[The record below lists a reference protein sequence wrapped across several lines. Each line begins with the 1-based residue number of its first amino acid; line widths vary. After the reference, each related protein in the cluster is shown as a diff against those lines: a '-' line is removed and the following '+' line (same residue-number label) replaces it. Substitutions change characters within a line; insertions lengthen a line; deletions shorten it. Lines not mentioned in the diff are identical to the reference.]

1 MIDRDAGEPLWF
13 GMPPGETEQ
22 GLGRYRTLG
31 QFPAGTQ
38 VVVPMTTRGETMR
51 VTIEQPMKL
60 CGFRF
65 EIYFRGLWFEALS
78 EDVTDL
84 GMRIAVEEMPERRAG
99 PMTVFEDP
107 VTGTVS
113 LLAGGTPLLQ
123 SISLPSA
130 GDDEPGGG
138 WSWQGDESAGAG
150 EAVLPAAGDASI
162 TIPGHLRGS
171 AVSVRSPDGTVT
183 DRVGGAPL
191 RLGADLSP
199 VTVSAGGIIEFSP
212 TALEQVTI
220 NADRETQMDLACEGD
235 GLSRLAL
242 RSLPAGA
249 RLTFGYSRASD
260 PAPDDIAS
268 RPAPYAEEPRPG
280 PYGGVSVQTDSP
292 DPGDVTVRTP
302 WWEVVHDASRGGA
315 IAGVS
320 FTNGTGRNILREPVA
335 TTLTADRVWT
345 DTADGEAQLRVIS
358 SDPRVVEVEAR
369 GHLRDDGGEAL
380 CEFTHLYQYRPM
392 LVRRTCTYDLPED
405 GVACTGLSVG
415 TMRLAPW
422 LDEAATRGPSHRTTW
437 HRAVFP
443 GPVVFEENDFSQY
456 MCLFGRG
463 VQGIDWLPAA
473 ALDQWRG
480 FAGQSDGARYA
491 IEGAGNG
498 DPVMVIEPIAHG
510 SEPVTLEG
518 RARFESYLSLPQVKR
533 CLQRRNFVACLDT
546 GQCTE
551 EMLKLSADYGVTD
564 IMLGAGNTPGTFEV
578 SDEVDARRAVERATR
593 LGLKIYPFD
602 PFQLVNRRADI
613 WEHHEQWARERLKN
627 GEREP
632 IVYSSYGDY
641 FCPQAKGFRDAL
653 KEGYARLVESCDFT
667 GLYHDFTHPYTC
679 YNTRHYPEPHIN
691 TDGVLDVVL
700 WDREYLGPDRVFC
713 GHTGWVPTLMFQD
726 LCTVSAIFEEY
737 PASNPLPLHMT
748 PAQGEFVNAA
758 QMTLVSSFLAHG
770 PNGPGE
776 DELTPPPADLV
787 DAYLARCALVGIFP
801 WAHSGVV
808 GATDSYDLPEKLR
821 PWYRLFAI
829 RGDSDLGTMQF
840 LPYHRQTAVLT
851 DNPFVHAATYWN
863 AEEAI
868 VVLANSESA
877 DEREAEV
884 TILPEQ
890 LGWAAEAI
898 LLAEPARDCEGLTP
912 AGKNQYTVSLP
923 GYGYGGWHLT
933 RR

>member
-1 MIDRDAGEPLWF
+1 
-13 GMPPGETEQ
+13 
-22 GLGRYRTLG
+22 
-31 QFPAGTQ
+31 
-38 VVVPMTTRGETMR
+38 
-51 VTIEQPMKL
+51 
-60 CGFRF
+60 
-65 EIYFRGLWFEALS
+65 
-78 EDVTDL
+78 
-84 GMRIAVEEMPERRAG
+84 
-99 PMTVFEDP
+99 
-107 VTGTVS
+107 
-113 LLAGGTPLLQ
+113 
-123 SISLPSA
+123 
-130 GDDEPGGG
+130 
-138 WSWQGDESAGAG
+138 
-150 EAVLPAAGDASI
+150 
-162 TIPGHLRGS
+162 
-171 AVSVRSPDGTVT
+171 
-183 DRVGGAPL
+183 
-191 RLGADLSP
+191 
-199 VTVSAGGIIEFSP
+199 
-212 TALEQVTI
+212 
-220 NADRETQMDLACEGD
+220 
-235 GLSRLAL
+235 
-242 RSLPAGA
+242 
-249 RLTFGYSRASD
+249 
-260 PAPDDIAS
+260 
-268 RPAPYAEEPRPG
+268 
-280 PYGGVSVQTDSP
+280 
-292 DPGDVTVRTP
+292 
-302 WWEVVHDASRGGA
+302 VVHDASRGGA
-315 IAGVS
+315 IASVS
-320 FTNGTGRNILREPVA
+320 FTNGTGRNILREPIA

-345 DTADGEAQLRVIS
+345 DTADGEAELRVIS
-358 SDPRVVEVEAR
+358 THPRVVEVQAR
-369 GHLRDDGGEAL
+369 GHLRADGGEAL
-380 CEFTHLYQYRPM
+380 CGFTHLYQYRPM
-392 LVRRTCTYDLPED
+392 LVRRTCTYDLPEG
-405 GVACTGLSVG
+405 GVPSTGLSVG
-415 TMRLAPW
+415 TMHLAPW

-456 MCLFGRG
+456 MCLFRRG
-463 VQGIDWLPAA
+463 VEGIDWLPAA
-473 ALDQWRG
+473 DLDQWRG

-491 IEGAGNG
+491 IEGTGSG
-498 DPVMVIEPIAHG
+498 DPVMVIEPIAAG
-510 SEPVTLEG
+510 WDPVTLEG
-518 RARFESYLSLPQVKR
+518 RARFESYLGLPQVKR

-564 IMLGAGNTPGTFEV
+564 IMLGAGNTPGTFKL
-578 SDEVDARRAVERATR
+578 SDEADARRAVERATR
-593 LGLKIYPFD
+593 RGLKVYPFD

-653 KEGYARLVESCDFT
+653 KEGYARLVESSDFT

-770 PNGPGE
+770 ANGPGE

-808 GATDSYDLPEKLR
+808 GATDSYDLPAKLR

-829 RGDSDLGTMQF
+829 RGERDLATMQF

-851 DNPFVHAATYWN
+851 DNPFVRGATYWN

-868 VVLANSESA
+868 VILANSESA
-877 DEREAEV
+877 DEQEAEV
-884 TILPEQ
+884 TILPDHF
-890 LGWAAEAI
+890 GWAAGAT
-898 LLAEPARDCEGLTP
+898 LRAEPARDCEALTP

-923 GYGYGGWHLT
+923 GYSYGAWHLT